1 MKIRQ
6 VTNVA
11 VAGVIAF
18 MLAGGSAFAQG
29 GQMRERAEKARSAE
43 KKVTNLDKLVMAKID
58 FLMQNRE
65 QLQLTEDQVGQP
77 PAQLRLCSVGITPP
91 QPTQGQKT
99 GRTVQLGHSLPLL
112 PDRRVSPV
120 GKENLLH
127 LRRGVSIHLT
137 PGWKPFLRSHLR
149 LES

>member
-1 MKIRQ
+1 MSATRSTSIVDRIMPCAVVATEPPMTYGTFRVSRRS
-6 VTNVA
+6 VTARV
-11 VAGVIAF
+11 
-18 MLAGGSAFAQG
+18 
-29 GQMRERAEKARSAE
+29 AEKAAGSSMSGVGGKRPVRSRGE
-43 KKVTNLDKLVMAKID
+43 VG
-58 FLMQNRE
+58 
-65 QLQLTEDQVGQP
+65 TEDQVGQP

-137 PGWKPFLRSHLR
+137 PGWKPFLR
-149 LES
+149 